1 MLATSPSPS
10 KSVPKTLWQTTP
22 LISRPEPRRRRTPRP
37 PVRRQRVPQLRA
49 MPTPTRRRLPT
60 TTPELLPP
68 PRRTTATQT
77 PARLQRRTTA
87 MRTQRRTT
95 ATRTRRRTTAT
106 PLPRPP
112 PTPRSSPV
120 WLAPTARVLDLAT
133 PRDSA
138 LSTERPRRLLA
149 SAVSRLRR
157 RTSVGSPTL
166 LI

>member
-22 LISRPEPRRRRTPRP
+22 PISRPEPRRRRTPRP
-37 PVRRQRVPQLRA
+37 LVQRQRVPQLRA

-60 TTPELLPP
+60 PTPELLPP

-77 PARLQRRTTA
+77 PARLRRRTTA
-87 MRTQRRTT
+87 MRMRRRMLATPTQ
-95 ATRTRRRTTAT
+95 RRTTAT
-106 PLPRPP
+106 PLPHPP
-112 PTPRSSPV
+112 PMPRSSPV
-120 WLAPTARVLDLAT
+120 WLALMARVLDLAT